1 MQATP
6 SDHRSI
12 ITVGTPLSVSQPSAL
27 SARENDYIC
36 RRRAPVNGPAQT
48 SFDHE
53 REFVVVGGNALGVVH
68 VIYILYS
75 DPEMGIENIIRS
87 SA

>member
-27 SARENDYIC
+27 SARENDDIYH
-36 RRRAPVNGPAQT
+36 RRAPVNGPAQT

-53 REFVVVGGNALGVVH
+53 REFVVVGGHALGMVH
-68 VIYILYS
+68 ILYL

-87 SA
+87 SV